1 MEGDYFES
9 PNQRLWKDP
18 LFNAVSYNN
27 LRFWTLTTSQPYLRF
42 PDYFYANLPNMHL
55 FSTLCFFDI
64 SFAFQSVMDLPIQQ
78 TTPSPAL
85 RDHLSSGFLTE
96 CLFGCAYTASIL
108 SVNKLGGDSEE
119 VFCRTPYACA
129 NTAELYLGKHS
140 SKSSGCSQRANEG
153 RLLLRNSNQRD

>member
-55 FSTLCFFDI
+55 FSTLRFFDI

-119 VFCRTPYACA
+119 VFCRTPCACA